1 MVKKLKS
8 LYLLAMA
15 VSVITLFVLYK
26 PLNAQQIATQ
36 ILDDVVIERA
46 DYNAVI
52 KVLFKRPFRYISHSP
67 AKTGN
72 SINVRI
78 SILEGNLINDEQ
90 IIDSESIVIKD
101 GKSTGL
107 TEVIY
112 DNSGRNSKYVI
123 LYFNKDVSFE
133 VIQGS
138 DQRNLSFIIYGL
150 E

>member
-1 MVKKLKS
+1 MKMQYLVAMVVP
-8 LYLLAMA
+8 A
-15 VSVITLFVLYK
+15 IILFVLYK

-72 SINVRI
+72 SVNVRI
-78 SILEGNLINDEQ
+78 DLIEGSLINDEQ
-90 IIDSESIVIKD
+90 IIDNESIVIKD
-101 GKSTGL
+101 SKNTGL
-107 TEVIY
+107 TEVVY
-112 DNSGRNSKYVI
+112 DNSGRNSKYII
-123 LYFNKDVSFE
+123 LYFSKDVSFE